1 MDHSVSK
8 AHSAS
13 NTRELTLQ
21 LVRYTQSEDAL
32 SLLGLKEKVARIYR
46 RRHSLDNDKLCTV
59 KSHALELL
67 VLLEK
72 QWDLAENRP

>member
-8 AHSAS
+8 AQCVKYKG
-13 NTRELTLQ
+13 NCRCNRFGILYGR
-21 LVRYTQSEDAL
+21 LVLIRAQR
-32 SLLGLKEKVARIYR
+32 KVTRIYR

-67 VLLEK
+67 MLLLK